1 MLPKA
6 NSAPIPLRYSD
17 KRLTCPYCRIRLNTR
32 AGRRIH
38 ILLHPPCRARY
49 ELFKLQQRE
58 RKRREREENEANEPL
73 TKRLRADEDIPQAA
87 GPSRPPP
94 PNSQSPGPPSPDS
107 QASSLIDAGDG
118 SFIETFSNAA
128 AGAPISPQKRG
139 EKDLPEYLEKCGRLG
154 DHDLF
159 ETAEILMTTGLNSA
173 GRTKHL
179 KGPIYKQWK
188 GKGKAVWGNDDELMR
203 EIDRLPMGPKW
214 TTVQVTAGKGK
225 YKRTHTVYLRD
236 VLAVIRQLIGA
247 RRFKRWMK
255 YAPER
260 HWTSRDRKCRA
271 YDEMWSGEWWWRT
284 QVSAGWFK
292 ENIRFLH
299 RVQLLIGN
307 KNGTVVPLIVA
318 SDETTMANN
327 PRGPKGHPV
336 YLSIGNISKVI
347 RRKPTKRAMVLIG
360 YLPTDSYGDVADL
373 EIRRQYRGE
382 LLHRSLEKI
391 FEPLKTASSDGLLA
405 WCADGYCR
413 HIYPI
418 IASWIA
424 DWPEQNNLACT
435 TQGGCPKCMQGWKGR
450 GDRGP
455 RVPPRDPDDTL
466 EALKAYKKS
475 KKPAVLTALRLR
487 AIEPFWAGIPHM
499 DIGNCLTP
507 DLLHQLYKGMF
518 EHARDWVEDLLGTE
532 EFNRRFKKMPGA
544 KDLRHFKK
552 GVTTVK
558 NWAGRE
564 TRDMMRQFLPI
575 VVDAQAPADFVRMIR
590 ALLDFSYIAHGARL
604 TDIDLEELDNALEA
618 FHKTKG
624 VLLANKMVKADGF
637 NRIAKLHML
646 SHYTDDIRELGTPD
660 GYSTET
666 PEYLHIVY
674 VKIPWRMSN
683 RRNPFPQMVKYVR
696 RLEAIHI
703 HRTAIDEYYGE
714 RKGADE
720 EEIRLALKLLE
731 DTSENETGNDSESK
745 INGDG
750 DSSDNGGSSDSDSDS
765 GGESDTENDE
775 DGDELEEESDK
786 SAIAGNTYYPR
797 PSIRIAQQPTV
808 RHVPGHVLISSY
820 GCSDFVRVVRG
831 FLLSKIGQKP
841 LLLLPSDT
849 FNVWHKAT
857 LFHPALPF
865 APGEPRHRDVVRVQP
880 PTRDKAGR
888 VNGPGVFDTALFP
901 IGRGLGISGFRAGRV
916 RAIFTLPRHVYH
928 IYSRPLV
935 FVDLYTPFSADAT
948 SSHRLYQAVPSRSET
963 HPPASVVLPLASIAM
978 ACHLAPDFS
987 SPRLDQ
993 YLLNDYYNHFTFLL
1007 MVYWRRLNANR
1018 LT

>member
-1 MLPKA
+1 MLPRV

-17 KRLTCPYCRIRLNTR
+17 ARLTCPYCRIRLDTR

-58 RKRREREENEANEPL
+58 RKRREREENEVDEPL
-73 TKRLRADEDIPQAA
+73 TKRSRTDGDIPPAA
-87 GPSRPPP
+87 GPSKSPPP
-94 PNSQSPGPPSPDS
+94 SSQPLEPPFPNS

-118 SFIETFSNAA
+118 SFIETFSNAT

-139 EKDLPEYLEKCGRLG
+139 EKNLPEYLGSCGRLG

-188 GKGKAVWGNDDELMR
+188 GKGKAVWRNDDELMR

-236 VLAVIRQLIGA
+236 ILAVIRELIGA

-255 YAPER
+255 YTPER

-284 QVSAGWFK
+284 
-292 ENIRFLH
+292 
-299 RVQLLIGN
+299 QLLIGN

-405 WCADGYCR
+405 WCADGYLR

-455 RVPPRDPDDTL
+455 RVPLRNPDDTL

-475 KKPAVLTALRLR
+475 RKPAVLTALRLR
-487 AIEPFWAGIPHM
+487 AVEPFWAAIPHM

-532 EFNRRFKKMPGA
+532 EFNRRFKKMSGA

-575 VVDAQAPADFVRMIR
+575 VVDAQAPEDFVRMIR

-624 VLLANKMVKADGF
+624 VLLAKKMVKADGF
-637 NRIAKLHML
+637 DRIAKLHML

-720 EEIRLALKLLE
+720 EEIRLALKLLG
-731 DTSENETGNDSESK
+731 DTSENETGNNGESK
-745 INGDG
+745 INSDDG
-750 DSSDNGGSSDSDSDS
+750 SSNNGSSSDSECDSS
-765 GGESDTENDE
+765 GESDTENDE
-775 DGDELEEESDK
+775 DGDEPEEESDK

-820 GCSDFVRVVRG
+820 GCSDFVRVVRS
-831 FLLSKIGQKP
+831 FLLSKVGRKP

-865 APGEPRHRDVVRVQP
+865 APCEPRHLDIVRVQP
-880 PTRDKAGR
+880 PARDTAGR
-888 VNGPGVFDTALFP
+888 VNSPGVFDTALFP
-901 IGRGLGISGFRAGRV
+901 IDHGLGISGFRAGRV
-916 RAIFTLPRHVYH
+916 RAIFTLPRH
-928 IYSRPLV
+928 
-935 FVDLYTPFSADAT
+935 
-948 SSHRLYQAVPSRSET
+948 
-963 HPPASVVLPLASIAM
+963 
-978 ACHLAPDFS
+978 
-987 SPRLDQ
+987 
-993 YLLNDYYNHFTFLL
+993 
-1007 MVYWRRLNANR
+1007 
-1018 LT
+1018 